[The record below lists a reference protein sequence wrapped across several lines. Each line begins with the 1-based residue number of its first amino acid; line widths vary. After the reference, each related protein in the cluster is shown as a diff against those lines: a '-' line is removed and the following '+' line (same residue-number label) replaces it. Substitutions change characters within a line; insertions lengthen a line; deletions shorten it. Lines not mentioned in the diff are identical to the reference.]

1 MFKKIKLIFI
11 SLLILTSL
19 NGCITTA
26 LLIGTAVVAGGA
38 VYYINGYYIIEI
50 PKNMRTVF
58 NATIKAIQTNNSYSL
73 QTQDYTDKKAYIVAT
88 LRSEKIYITLT
99 NKDNKTTEIKIRV
112 GTLGNEKISAN
123 LANQITKNIT

>member
-19 NGCITTA
+19 NCCIATA

-73 QTQDYTDKKAYIVAT
+73 QTQNYSNQNAYIVAT
-88 LRSEKIYITLT
+88 LRSEKISITLT